1 MQLTRAADYAVRVMI
16 HLATLPV
23 GSRVQRNTLAEATGV
38 PESFMS
44 KVLQGLVRA
53 RLIASRRGID
63 GGFELAVS
71 AENTSL
77 LDVIEAIEG
86 PIQLNFCLGP
96 GHNCERQNFCSAHFV
111 WAEAQDAM
119 TNVLRRA
126 NIAELAHR
134 GKVARTAPEIST
146 EAAETRVASALPIVA
161 VDG

>member
-16 HLATLPV
+16 HLAALPA
-23 GSRVQRNTLAEATGV
+23 GTRVQRNSLAEATGV

-53 RLIASRRGID
+53 RLITSRRGID
-63 GGFELAVS
+63 GGFELAPA
-71 AENTSL
+71 AENRSL

-96 GHNCERQNFCSAHFV
+96 GHNCERQNYCAAHFV

-119 TNVLRRA
+119 TQVLRRA
-126 NIAELAHR
+126 KVADLANR
-134 GKVARTAPEIST
+134 STVARTAFKVSDDT
-146 EAAETRVASALPIVA
+146 EAPLVSILGTDPGLP
-161 VDG
+161 G